1 MAESQ
6 KERIMRLLNVSAEE
20 AEAIMQSDR
29 AIDRG
34 ERMDFD
40 LPPEQEKLAKKMAN
54 VQEHRRPTVY
64 KFDKRQRKENATKKG
79 IIDFLHKILTENEE
93 FAFENIT
100 ITNKERQISFT
111 IGENTFELTLVQKR
125 QPKK

>member
-1 MAESQ
+1 
-6 KERIMRLLNVSAEE
+6 MRLLNVSAEE

-40 LPPEQEKLAKKMAN
+40 LPPEQEKLAKKMVN
-54 VQEHRRPTVY
+54 VQEHKRPTVY

-93 FAFENIT
+93 FSFENVT

>member
-40 LPPEQEKLAKKMAN
+40 LPPEQEKLAKKMVN
-54 VQEHRRPTVY
+54 VQEHKRPTVY

-93 FAFENIT
+93 FSFENVT
-100 ITNKERQISFT
+100 ITTKERQISFT

>member
-1 MAESQ
+1 MEETQ
-6 KERIMRLLNVSAEE
+6 KDRIMRILGVSAEE
-20 AEAIMQSDR
+20 ADSILESDR

-34 ERMDFD
+34 ERVEFD

-54 VQEHRRPTVY
+54 VQEHKRPTVY
-64 KFDKRQRKENATKKG
+64 KFDKRQRKENVTKKT
-79 IIDFLHKILTENEE
+79 IVDLLYKFLSENAE

-100 ITNKERQISFT
+100 ITNKERQISFSV
-111 IGENTFELTLVQKR
+111 GADNFELTLVQKR

>member
-34 ERMDFD
+34 ERMEFD
-40 LPPEQEKLAKKMAN
+40 LSPEQEKLAKKMAN
-54 VQEHRRPTVY
+54 VQEHKRPTVY

-93 FAFENIT
+93 FSFENIT

-111 IGENTFELTLVQKR
+111 IGENTYELTLVQKR

>member
-34 ERMDFD
+34 ERVEFD

>member
-34 ERMDFD
+34 ERVEFD

-54 VQEHRRPTVY
+54 VKEHRRPTVY

>member
-34 ERMDFD
+34 ERVEFD

-79 IIDFLHKILTENEE
+79 IIDFLYKILTENEE

-111 IGENTFELTLVQKR
+111 IGEITFELTLVQKR
-125 QPKK
+125 QSKK